1 MKHNYLIQPG
11 KLLYQSPVSE
21 AFALHTEQFICASG
35 DLNNTTEEW
44 VEIDLSSLSIM
55 TSIL

>member
-1 MKHNYLIQPG
+1 MKHKHLTQPG

-21 AFALHTEQFICASG
+21 DFALQLEQLVCLSG
-35 DLNNTTEEW
+35 DLDSNTEEW
-44 VEIDLSSLSIM
+44 GVIDLSSIM